1 MTKTTHLLLKNFEP
15 YSSKKTTMLIIPSNV
30 FLESNSIKAV
40 SRAVRVS
47 TVQRRRRRHK
57 SRRRFKRRLFN
68 FFSNLDTPSC
78 DQIRSMKIAISHIFG
93 PNGNIDLVPTLVRF
107 GNSTSLPVP
116 EIALVMQ
123 QRLR

>member
-1 MTKTTHLLLKNFEP
+1 MCQPFNDDVDDDTKADDV
-15 YSSKKTTMLIIPSNV
+15 SKDDFS
-30 FLESNSIKAV
+30 
-40 SRAVRVS
+40 
-47 TVQRRRRRHK
+47 
-57 SRRRFKRRLFN
+57 
-68 FFSNLDTPSC
+68 SNLDTPSC

-116 EIALVMQ
+116 EIALVIQ